1 MVNKLKKYFKRELE
15 NRNLKKRVILDPA
28 EMGVEKYVNDEDY
41 FMKRVQEYENL
52 ARDYLK
58 AGRINAAEK
67 SLYKA
72 KDVLERMS
80 YEGVLYRKDGK
91 EVRKD
96 KEEIERA
103 KDYLNRIDRN
113 IKRLE
118 ALKEGKSNLLSGSGL
133 ERKSLVFMIFIIAGI
148 VLSFI
153 YLAPTG
159 NAIGTLVE
167 TTPILLGVFLF
178 VFGVVGLM
186 FNLKRKKKDWR
197 VYMEFK
203 IKRNRT

>member
-186 FNLKRKKKDWR
+186 FNLKRKK
-197 VYMEFK
+197 
-203 IKRNRT
+203 